1 MSCVPLFSDSVWA
14 NFGYT
19 GRDAYELRKLSE
31 DRTEKF
37 DGEYV
42 RQVCR
47 IWDEAKARPP
57 HAAAAVLESHWVIGG
72 KGVVCRSLAHE
83 YYFTLL
89 RWVLEEKKDL
99 NRACRIVQWRMM
111 PCALLV
117 KSSPVFFLS
126 EPGCRQLLCWTLCRF
141 MAGLIDLSE
150 AMGSTEGVFCGMIR
164 WTLDQC
170 HLLARLR
177 SPFAEQAR
185 ALALRL
191 RPLLLLYVKPDDA
204 DHDIAL
210 AMAAMNAFLALRDTA
225 RYEKARARVP
235 PTSVL
240 APTDRHRPVPPV
252 GPSSVSSLNKR
263 WIQ

>member
-1 MSCVPLFSDSVWA
+1 MSCVPLYSDSVWA

-47 IWDEAKARPP
+47 IWDDAKARPRL
-57 HAAAAVLESHWVIGG
+57 ASGGLLRSHWVLNG
-72 KGVVCRSLAHE
+72 KTVLCRSLAHE

-117 KSSPVFFLS
+117 KSSPAFFLS
-126 EPGCRQLLCWTLCRF
+126 LPGCRQLLCWTLCRF
-141 MAGLIDLSE
+141 MAGLIYLSE
-150 AMGSTEGVFCGMIR
+150 SLKSTEGVFCGMIR

-170 HLLARLR
+170 HLLVRLR
-177 SPFAEQAR
+177 SPFAEPAS
-185 ALALRL
+185 ALQLRL
-191 RPLLLLYVKPDDA
+191 RPLLLLYVKPDNA

-210 AMAAMNAFLALRDTA
+210 AMAAMNDFLALRDTE

-235 PTSVL
+235 PTSGL
-240 APTDRHRPVPPV
+240 EPTTTHRPVPPV

-263 WIQ
+263 CLF